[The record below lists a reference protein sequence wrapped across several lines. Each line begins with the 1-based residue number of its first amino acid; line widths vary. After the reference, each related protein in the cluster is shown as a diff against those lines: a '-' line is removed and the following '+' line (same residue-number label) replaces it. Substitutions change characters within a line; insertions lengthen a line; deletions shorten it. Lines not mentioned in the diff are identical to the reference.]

1 MVAERATGPWE
12 DTVHVDQWLALPPLA
27 VYVVVG
33 LVVGVE
39 SLGVPLPGEIVLV
52 GAALLSSRPD
62 LGISPVW
69 VALAALVGAVV
80 GDSIG
85 YGLGHRYGRRLLD
98 WLSRRFPRH
107 FGPTHLAMAERAFA
121 RWGMLTVVVGRF
133 IAILRIF
140 AGPLAGVLRMPYRRF
155 LAANVLGGLLWTVG
169 TVTAVYFLGIVA
181 EQWLKRFSYLGLA
194 VAVVVALLVGRVV
207 RRRLVAALSDDG
219 DPGLAARPAPE
230 A

>member
-1 MVAERATGPWE
+1 MDVE
-12 DTVHVDQWLALPPLA
+12 QWLALPPLA
-27 VYVVVG
+27 VYLVVG
-33 LVVGVE
+33 VVVGVE

-69 VALAALVGAVV
+69 VALSALIGAVV

-85 YGLGHRYGRRLLD
+85 YALGRRYGRTLLA

-107 FGPTHLAMAERAFA
+107 FGPAHLAMAERAFA

-140 AGPLAGVLRMPYRRF
+140 AGPLAGVLGMPYRRF

-169 TVTAVYFLGIVA
+169 TTTAVYFLGIVA
-181 EQWLKRFSYLGLA
+181 EQWLQRFSYLGLA
-194 VAVVVALLVGRVV
+194 VALVVGLLAARVV
-207 RRRLVAALSDDG
+207 RRRLTAALAEDG
-219 DPGLAARPAPE
+219 DHPTGRPAAE
-230 A
+230 S